1 MGRRSHWW
9 ALCAA
14 ALVLAGLASA
24 ATGERSSAVPV
35 VPSLEPEKTE
45 ALWRSLVRRPRHQ
58 RAQEGCR
65 PLRGVFYAATDWL
78 RLATKLAAS
87 PSPCAEY
94 YVSIPPIVGDKTN
107 LRPGQ
112 AERIRALGQNFH
124 ALAEIHWTS
133 WSRWIADNG
142 TTWHAAGVEARRRM
156 ARAGFDIAAGDTWA
170 VNEFPSTVRS
180 GAGDARENAREL
192 VRGLYGGGGT
202 RTARGVVFIVGLG
215 QPTTNVSVYQ
225 TNLQNWLADTAF
237 WTDMGT
243 FVSDWSQEV
252 YGDFRRYAV
261 AGAPITLRR
270 DYLNDYL
277 QHALVVARAGPPTI
291 ELARGYLQTA
301 FSPVA
306 NAAWQYESGYGW
318 TLVPVDEMR
327 AFVSAQVYALRSF
340 SMAAGLSQDHWGFA
354 WQPRNGSGLSAGDF
368 AAQTGSVLDRLGA
381 AIRDSGQ
388 IEPNDPGGGACGP
401 PGQNVFCGGDFTGA
415 VFTESWTA
423 FRAWLGPVLAFATP
437 PQTLTAGEPS
447 TLLALNLQTSAGAPL
462 ATTTPI
468 TVTLTSSS
476 QDGRFSLSPSGPW
489 ASQISTT
496 IPASGTATPLF
507 HYLDTRAEQ
516 PQLRATAIGV
526 TTATQVET
534 VAPGPLS
541 RLTVDPGS
549 AVIGPR
555 GSRRFDVTGED
566 AFGNP
571 LTASATWTVTPAGLA
586 IVKPKTSRSTT
597 VRAEGRGGNG
607 LVVAR
612 AGPVSASASL
622 RVNPGPIR
630 VSSIRYSARRT
641 VVRVTASVVEVGG
654 GTARGVRTSVV
665 VRRNGRPVF
674 SASKRTDA
682 AGRTTY
688 LVPRSSGCLRTTVTS
703 ATAPGYRWNG
713 QTPANRFCS

>member
-1 MGRRSHWW
+1 
-9 ALCAA
+9 
-14 ALVLAGLASA
+14 
-24 ATGERSSAVPV
+24 
-35 VPSLEPEKTE
+35 
-45 ALWRSLVRRPRHQ
+45 
-58 RAQEGCR
+58 
-65 PLRGVFYAATDWL
+65 
-78 RLATKLAAS
+78 
-87 PSPCAEY
+87 
-94 YVSIPPIVGDKTN
+94 
-107 LRPGQ
+107 
-112 AERIRALGQNFH
+112 
-124 ALAEIHWTS
+124 
-133 WSRWIADNG
+133 
-142 TTWHAAGVEARRRM
+142 
-156 ARAGFDIAAGDTWA
+156 
-170 VNEFPSTVRS
+170 
-180 GAGDARENAREL
+180 
-192 VRGLYGGGGT
+192 
-202 RTARGVVFIVGLG
+202 
-215 QPTTNVSVYQ
+215 
-225 TNLQNWLADTAF
+225 
-237 WTDMGT
+237 
-243 FVSDWSQEV
+243 
-252 YGDFRRYAV
+252 
-261 AGAPITLRR
+261 
-270 DYLNDYL
+270 
-277 QHALVVARAGPPTI
+277 VARAGPPTI

-447 TLLALNLQTSAGAPL
+447 TPLALNLQTSAGAPL

-665 VRRNGRPVF
+665 VRRNGRSVF